1 MSRIGLSQGPF
12 HIRAAG
18 VRHFKGG
25 SLGLALSPEDNI
37 RKRHDGGSLDD
48 WETTEYIEYFLAL
61 DFRQRSAKLQV
72 EIGHESRG
80 TFCKLKPLLSLASV
94 FAPKLEVE
102 LEERREVECMEENM
116 RLNPEPLA
124 EPKGDELAGRGGG
137 AAELSGPL
145 GIIGCLHSVLD
156 LLRERLAG
164 DIAAC
169 GSGVA
174 CVRVA

>member
-1 MSRIGLSQGPF
+1 VSRIGLSQGPF

-37 RKRHDGGSLDD
+37 RKRHDGDSLDD

-116 RLNPEPLA
+116 RLDLEAPVEA
-124 EPKGDELAGRGGG
+124 KSDELAGRGGG

-156 LLRERLAG
+156 LLRGRPG
-164 DIAAC
+164 VDIAAC
-169 GSGVA
+169 GSGVV

>member
-1 MSRIGLSQGPF
+1 M
-12 HIRAAG
+12 
-18 VRHFKGG
+18 
-25 SLGLALSPEDNI
+25 
-37 RKRHDGGSLDD
+37 RKRDEGDSLDE
-48 WETTEYIEYFLAL
+48 WETTEYKEYFIAL
-61 DFRQRSAKLQV
+61 QESHGSAKLQV
-72 EIGHESRG
+72 EIAPGSSLAQL
-80 TFCKLKPLLSLASV
+80 CLKLLLSLASV

-116 RLNPEPLA
+116 RLDLEAPVEA
-124 EPKGDELAGRGGG
+124 KGDELAGRGGG

-156 LLRERLAG
+156 LLRGRPG
-164 DIAAC
+164 VDIAAC

>member
-1 MSRIGLSQGPF
+1 M
-12 HIRAAG
+12 
-18 VRHFKGG
+18 
-25 SLGLALSPEDNI
+25 
-37 RKRHDGGSLDD
+37 RKRDEGDSLDE
-48 WETTEYIEYFLAL
+48 WETTEYKEYFIAL
-61 DFRQRSAKLQV
+61 QASHGSAKLQV
-72 EIGHESRG
+72 EIAPGS
-80 TFCKLKPLLSLASV
+80 SLALLCLKLLTCSVSV
-94 FAPKLEVE
+94 FAAKPELE

-124 EPKGDELAGRGGG
+124 EPKGDELAGRVGG